1 MADNTLHIIVT
12 GEQGRGRTFVLRKK
26 TIRNSLL
33 GILLLAL
40 LLSTTSLQGLR
51 YFQENLQLQSKIATL
66 HTQLADRDREL
77 AALDTDRR
85 ELHHQLAEAAEKQL
99 QLEEE
104 KNRLAAAYEEKIAAL
119 KKEQEELLATS
130 ISRLDQRSRVIETVM
145 DKLGVELKVEDDPD
159 HSGGLF
165 IAMDGK
171 YGDKLLGRTDHYLEV
186 LNRVPLGRPV
196 SASISSRF
204 GRRTDPMNKKQAF
217 HSGIDFRSNYGDKV
231 RATGDAVVKV
241 SSRNKGLGNY
251 IILDHGNGYETV
263 FAHLSKRLVKRGDR
277 ITRGQVIGLVGNTGR
292 STGAHLHYELRRN
305 GRAINPMPFF
315 TLAGIDLNANN

>member
-1 MADNTLHIIVT
+1 MVDNTLHIIVT
-12 GEQGRGRTFVLRKK
+12 GEQGRGRTFVLQKK

-33 GILLLAL
+33 GTLLLAL
-40 LLSTTSLQGLR
+40 LLSATSLQGLR
-51 YFQENLQLQSKIATL
+51 YFQENLQLQSQIATL

-104 KNRLAAAYEEKIAAL
+104 KNRLTAAYEEKIAAL

-145 DKLGVELKVEDDPD
+145 DKLGVELKVEDDPA

-171 YGDKLLGRTDHYLEV
+171 YGNKLLGRTDHYLEV
-186 LNRVPLGRPV
+186 LSRVPLGRPV

-263 FAHLSKRLVKRGDR
+263 FAHLSKRLVKRGDT

-305 GRAINPMPFF
+305 GRAIDPMVFF
-315 TLAGIDLNANN
+315 TLAGIDLNANY

>member
-1 MADNTLHIIVT
+1 MADETLHIIVT
-12 GEQGRGRTFVLRKK
+12 GEQGRGRTFVLRTK

-33 GILLLAL
+33 GMLLLTL
-40 LLSTTSLQGLR
+40 LLGTTSLQGLR
-51 YFQENLQLQSKIATL
+51 YFQKNLHLESKIATL
-66 HTQLADRDREL
+66 HARLADRDSKLTALNADRES
-77 AALDTDRR
+77 
-85 ELHHQLAEAAEKQL
+85 LHQQLAKAAERQL

-104 KNRLAAAYEEKIAAL
+104 KEQLAASFEEKIAAL
-119 KKEQEELLATS
+119 KKEREELLATS
-130 ISRLDQRSRVIETVM
+130 INRLDQRSRIIETVM
-145 DKLGVELKVEDDPD
+145 DKLGVELKIEDDPE

-186 LNRVPLGRPV
+186 LNQIPLGRPV
-196 SASISSRF
+196 NASISSRF

-241 SSRNKGLGNY
+241 SSSNKGLGKY

-277 ITRGQVIGLVGNTGR
+277 VTRGQVIGLVGNTGR

-315 TLAGIDLNANN
+315 TLAGLDLNANN